1 MSKKIVSFSL
11 YGSNPLYIE
20 GALRNADLVPKV
32 YQGWVARFYV
42 SDEINQSVVQRLENA
57 GAEVRQ
63 ARRRGSFDGTFWR
76 FLAAGDKDVQAV
88 VFRDTDSR
96 PSRREFRAVEE
107 WLASGKSIHIMRD
120 HPEHRVIIMAGMWGC
135 LGGAIP
141 DMEALIDRW
150 GLWERKGVDQVFLRE
165 VIYPRFRND
174 LIVHSD
180 LYSYAGEFCRPFP
193 IERAKGEF
201 VGAVIDHDRDTPT
214 DEQIESHA
222 RKFQGI
228 GMQQLPTPSTRPWIK
243 TWMRF
248 KQRCRSFGLFRS
260 LVLFLMLFGSEK
272 FVQAQAKEVESSPV
286 EYELDFQDA
295 HLHVVRVRLNLP
307 AEGLDSVRLMMPVW
321 TPGSYMV
328 REYARQVEKIE
339 AWDAKGSPR
348 AVKKIDKNHWTVE
361 SKGADRVLVEY
372 QLYGREMG
380 VRTNWIEEAFAFI
393 TGAAT
398 FITPENML
406 ERPHLVRCKP
416 REGWGQIA
424 TSLTPIN
431 SQDPWVRRAENFDEL
446 IDSPLVLGTIDI
458 RSRSIG
464 GVEHY
469 LATAP
474 FDPATPQASGLA
486 TNRSEAWWD
495 TEKAMADVVK
505 LVEVEQKFWGDVPYT
520 RYWFLNLITESG
532 GGLEHD
538 NSTVLMTSRWAP
550 RQRAKYVDWL
560 GLVSHE
566 FFHTWNVRRLRPKVL
581 KKYDYNQEQ
590 YFHELWIA
598 EGLTSYYD
606 DLFVIRAGLCTPK
619 EYLERLSKT
628 IQGYQNSPGRLV
640 QNVLDSSFDSW
651 IKFYRPDENA
661 TNSRISYYIKGAL
674 IGMLLDAKIR
684 SQSEGKKSLDD
695 CMRLLWERHHQSGYE
710 NADFLRIV
718 SEVAGEEVS
727 RWLERELESTQEL
740 DYSPLLETFGLK
752 WKPKETT
759 DAAASQPNT
768 VTIAQVGLEL
778 STNAGKTM
786 VEKVLRSGVASR
798 SGVQVGDEILGLG
811 EFRAS
816 QEQWSDLVGTLRQG
830 DRVKLL
836 VARRG
841 KILERE
847 LDFRDQES
855 QDKDAQETGGAG
867 GQSAGETPSWNLI
880 RVESPTDKQE
890 GLWKDWL
897 QIPAGEAGG
906 SAKQSP

>member
-11 YGSNPLYIE
+11 YGNQPLYIE
-20 GALRNADLVPKV
+20 GALRNADLIPDV

-42 SDEINQSVVQRLENA
+42 SDEISQSVVQRLENA
-57 GAEVRQ
+57 GAQVQR
-63 ARRRGSFDGTFWR
+63 AKRRGTFDGTFWR
-76 FLAAGDKDVQAV
+76 FLAAGDNDVQAV

-96 PSRREFRAVEE
+96 PSRREFSAVEQ
-107 WLASGKSIHIMRD
+107 WLASGKSLHIMRD

-141 DMEALIDRW
+141 DMEALIDQW

-165 VIYPRFRND
+165 VIYPRFKND

-180 LYSYAGEFCRPFP
+180 LYSYVGEFCRPFP
-193 IERAKGEF
+193 IERTKGEF
-201 VGAVIDHDRDTPT
+201 VGAVIDQDRDTPT
-214 DEQIESHA
+214 DEQIESHT
-222 RKFQGI
+222 RKFQGV
-228 GMQQLPTPSTRPWIK
+228 GMQQLPAPSTRPWIK

-272 FVQAQAKEVESSPV
+272 FVQAQAKLGESSPV

-295 HLHVVRVRLNLP
+295 HLHVVRVRLDLP

-328 REYARQVEKIE
+328 REYARQVERIE
-339 AWDAKGSPR
+339 ARDAKGSPR

-431 SQDPWVRRAENFDEL
+431 NQDPWVRRAENFDEL

-486 TNRSEAWWD
+486 ANRSEAWWD

-505 LVEVEQKFWGDVPYT
+505 LVEVEQKFWGEVPYT

-581 KKYDYNQEQ
+581 QKYDYNQEQ
-590 YFHELWIA
+590 YFSELWIA

-684 SQSEGKKSLDD
+684 SQGDGKKSLDD
-695 CMRLLWERHHQSGYE
+695 CMRLLWERHHQNGYE

-727 RWLERELESTQEL
+727 RWLEQELESTQEL
-740 DYSPLLETFGLK
+740 DYSPLLESYGLK

-759 DAAASQPNT
+759 DAAVSQPNT
-768 VTIAQVGLEL
+768 VTAAQVGLEL
-778 STNAGKTM
+778 STTAGKTM

-798 SGVQVGDEILGLG
+798 AGIQVGDELLGLG

-816 QEQWSDLVGTLRQG
+816 QEQWGDLVGTLRQG

-855 QDKDAQETGGAG
+855 RGKDSQEQGGAG
-867 GQSAGETPSWNLI
+867 GKSAVEPPSWNLV

-897 QIPAGEAGG
+897 QIPAEPAEGA
-906 SAKQSP
+906 AK

>member
-11 YGSNPLYIE
+11 YGNQPLYIE
-20 GALRNADLVPKV
+20 GALRNADLIPDV

-42 SDEINQSVVQRLENA
+42 SDEISQSVVQRLENA
-57 GAEVRQ
+57 GAQVQR
-63 ARRRGSFDGTFWR
+63 AKRRGTFDGTFWR
-76 FLAAGDKDVQAV
+76 FLAAGDNDLQAV

-96 PSRREFRAVEE
+96 PSRREFSAVEQ
-107 WLASGKSIHIMRD
+107 WLASGKSLHIMRD

-141 DMEALIDRW
+141 DMEALIDQW

-165 VIYPRFRND
+165 VIYPRFKND

-193 IERAKGEF
+193 IERTKGEF
-201 VGAVIDHDRDTPT
+201 VGAVIDQDRDTPT
-214 DEQIESHA
+214 DEQIESHTK
-222 RKFQGI
+222 KFQGV
-228 GMQQLPTPSTRPWIK
+228 GMQQLPAPSTRPWIK

-272 FVQAQAKEVESSPV
+272 FVQAQAKLGESSPV

-307 AEGLDSVRLMMPVW
+307 VEGLDSVRLMMPVW

-328 REYARQVEKIE
+328 REYARQVERIE
-339 AWDAKGSPR
+339 ARDAKGSPR

-361 SKGADRVLVEY
+361 SKGAERVLVEY

-431 SQDPWVRRAENFDEL
+431 NQDPWVRRAENFDEL

-458 RSRSIG
+458 RNRSIG
-464 GVEHY
+464 SVEHY

-486 TNRSEAWWD
+486 ANRSEAWWD

-505 LVEVEQKFWGDVPYT
+505 LVEVEQKFWGEVPYT

-581 KKYDYNQEQ
+581 QKYDYNQEQ
-590 YFHELWIA
+590 YFSELWIA

-628 IQGYQNSPGRLV
+628 IQGYQSSPGRLV

-684 SQSEGKKSLDD
+684 SQGDGKKSLDD
-695 CMRLLWERHHQSGYE
+695 CMRLLWERHQQSGYE

-727 RWLERELESTQEL
+727 RWLEQELESTQEL
-740 DYSPLLETFGLK
+740 DYSPLLESYGLK

-759 DAAASQPNT
+759 DAAVSQPNT
-768 VTIAQVGLEL
+768 VTVAQVGLEL

-798 SGVQVGDEILGLG
+798 AGIQVGDELLGLG

-855 QDKDAQETGGAG
+855 RGNDSQEQGGAG
-867 GQSAGETPSWNLI
+867 GQSAGEPPSWNLV
-880 RVESPTDKQE
+880 RVDSPTDKQE

-897 QIPAGEAGG
+897 QIPGEPAEGA
-906 SAKQSP
+906 AK